1 MYIIAEVAQTHEGS
15 VNQCIAFIDAIKKA
29 GADAIKFQMHIAEAE
44 SNLDEA
50 WRVKFSFQDKSRY
63 DYWKRMEFSFDQ
75 WKIIRDYAKKQK
87 IDFICSP
94 FSEKAVEYLLKLDI
108 DAWKIGSGEVLSYK
122 MINMMIASKKTIY
135 ISSGMSSWSEMD
147 EFVGYLKDKNANF
160 TLMQCTTQYPTP
172 LEKVGLNNL
181 SLMQK
186 RYSIPIGLSDHSG
199 TIYPAIAAYF
209 LGASSVELHVTLS
222 KYMFGPD
229 VSSSVDIDQLAT
241 LKNMIKTF
249 DVLLENPVNKDIMS
263 NQLTDLKNIFY
274 KKAFAKHDISH
285 LDTIKICDFEF
296 KKTTCLGVSA
306 LFVEA
311 CVGKKLTRDLFKGE
325 LLTREHF
332 SLTTLQKIEKSI
344 MRKHLYY
351 TKRAQQ

>member
-1 MYIIAEVAQTHEGS
+1 
-15 VNQCIAFIDAIKKA
+15 
-29 GADAIKFQMHIAEAE
+29 
-44 SNLDEA
+44 
-50 WRVKFSFQDKSRY
+50 
-63 DYWKRMEFSFDQ
+63 
-75 WKIIRDYAKKQK
+75 
-87 IDFICSP
+87 
-94 FSEKAVEYLLKLDI
+94 
-108 DAWKIGSGEVLSYK
+108 
-122 MINMMIASKKTIY
+122 
-135 ISSGMSSWSEMD
+135 MD

-160 TLMQCTTQYPTP
+160 TLMHCTTQYPTP

-263 NQLTDLKNIFY
+263 NQLTDLKKLYVSFNPLQPWVVISVLEQINKFCRY
-274 KKAFAKHDISH
+274 LTFFASFGKGR
-285 LDTIKICDFEF
+285 IK
-296 KKTTCLGVSA
+296 LVS
-306 LFVEA
+306 
-311 CVGKKLTRDLFKGE
+311 KIKL
-325 LLTREHF
+325 H
-332 SLTTLQKIEKSI
+332 S
-344 MRKHLYY
+344 
-351 TKRAQQ
+351 